1 MSRIREIWP
10 GIGAKGTTVLPV
22 IPEMQKHANAQVDLK
37 KQKGNLQELM
47 MLYPAVKQ
55 KFLIELKICLNEVV
69 TDAVIR
75 GKEEGVFQKVID
87 PILIAKIIT
96 LLFFQFRLHFSF
108 QDEEFER
115 VQLMSYL
122 LIIKG
127 CLTDKGREEWENI
140 KSEISV

>member
-1 MSRIREIWP
+1 MSRIREIWS
-10 GIGAKGTTVLPV
+10 GIGANGTTVLQV
-22 IPEMQKHANAQVDLK
+22 IPEMQKPANAQVDLK

-47 MLYPAVKQ
+47 MLYPEVKQ
-55 KFLIELKICLNEVV
+55 KFLIELKICLNEIV

-96 LLFFQFRLHFSF
+96 LLFFQFLLHFSF

-115 VQLMSYL
+115 VELMSYL